1 MKLFT
6 KIKQAVESWIRAIV
20 AEEVSTIN
28 TSLRSERAAFD
39 AQVQSFKVQF
49 DEALQSFIA
58 NSDHAQQNI
67 KLQATIK
74 ELTEHFYKVIDA
86 VKQIHP
92 TMKF

>member
-1 MKLFT
+1 MSIIT
-6 KIKQAVESWIRAIV
+6 KFKQAIESKIRTIV

-39 AQVQSFKVQF
+39 AQVQSFKAQF

-74 ELTEHFYKVIDA
+74 ELTEHFYRVIDA
-86 VKQIHP
+86 VKKLHP
-92 TMKF
+92 SIKF